1 MDSALMKTMLES
13 QERAFK
19 TALDVVVKQMNDQI
33 YKLEGKISDLTSSLE
48 FTQREVDDLKHNAK
62 DYDKEKQDAKVK
74 IEKLNE
80 QIDTYNTKIKELEDR
95 LNYQEDYSRRNNVR
109 ISGVEER
116 GASET
121 WEQTAA
127 AVTSL
132 LEEKMQ
138 LPGLVVERAHR
149 VGMRRDD
156 RPRHILARFARYC
169 DRDAVMRNSNKL
181 RGTNIF
187 MNEDLCAASQ
197 AVKNA
202 QMPLLKQA
210 RAQGKVAFFRH
221 TRLIIKEK
229 TIDDAAGRMR
239 QSTRAAVVQ
248 GAAGAGVGEESGA
261 NAAAGGV
268 VVEVAGAW
276 ASAGDGA
283 FPTLPAPH
291 RGGPPLRSSP
301 STPAAA
307 SAASSQS
314 KQVKKITRSAA
325 KK

>member
-1 MDSALMKTMLES
+1 MIK
-13 QERAFK
+13 
-19 TALDVVVKQMNDQI
+19 
-33 YKLEGKISDLTSSLE
+33 
-48 FTQREVDDLKHNAK
+48 
-62 DYDKEKQDAKVK
+62 KQDAKAK

-132 LEEKMQ
+132 LEEKIQ

-156 RPRHILARFARYC
+156 RPRHIVARFARYC

-187 MNEDLCAASQ
+187 M
-197 AVKNA
+197 
-202 QMPLLKQA
+202 
-210 RAQGKVAFFRH
+210 
-221 TRLIIKEK
+221 K
-229 TIDDAAGRMR
+229 T
-239 QSTRAAVVQ
+239 
-248 GAAGAGVGEESGA
+248 
-261 NAAAGGV
+261 
-268 VVEVAGAW
+268 
-276 ASAGDGA
+276 SA
-283 FPTLPAPH
+283 LH
-291 RGGPPLRSSP
+291 HKR
-301 STPAAA
+301 
-307 SAASSQS
+307 
-314 KQVKKITRSAA
+314 
-325 KK
+325 